1 MPRRTPPSRLADI
14 AEAAR
19 KVFTE
24 QGYRRTRM
32 TDVGKELGLSH
43 ALLYRFVESKEA
55 LFQLAVLGAAVPD
68 RLSELPIPLPT
79 PSPGEVLEPIADWTT
94 GKTAFPL
101 VKAALTTDE
110 CEDIRRE
117 FHGVIDEYYAAIEDN
132 RALLSLLERSAAD
145 IPELGE
151 LYFGKPRQGQVDLL
165 AGVLWCVAP
174 DPATS
179 DSSRTAALAAQF
191 IVETVA
197 WFAWHGRPSHADRG
211 RRRVRS
217 TKRARP
223 AGCCAHSRLRR
234 ACRSIVWREVHD
246 RLGVRICDGHRT
258 DQRTSLGR
266 RDCRPVR
273 QSWCEAGRT
282 SSDRVEHRED
292 RVPRQVSLPRRSQI
306 TW

>member
-1 MPRRTPPSRLADI
+1 
-14 AEAAR
+14 
-19 KVFTE
+19 
-24 QGYRRTRM
+24 M

-165 AGVLWCVAP
+165 AEYVVRRSRSGHLRQFP
-174 DPATS
+174 D
-179 DSSRTAALAAQF
+179 AALAAQF

-197 WFAWHGRPSHADRG
+197 WFAWHRGDHPMPIEADDGSARQSVHVLLAAALIPDFVEHAD
-211 RRRVRS
+211 
-217 TKRARP
+217 
-223 AGCCAHSRLRR
+223 
-234 ACRSIVWREVHD
+234 
-246 RLGVRICDGHRT
+246 
-258 DQRTSLGR
+258 Q
-266 RDCRPVR
+266 
-273 QSWCEAGRT
+273 
-282 SSDRVEHRED
+282 
-292 RVPRQVSLPRRSQI
+292 
-306 TW
+306 

>member
-1 MPRRTPPSRLADI
+1 
-14 AEAAR
+14 
-19 KVFTE
+19 
-24 QGYRRTRM
+24 M

-165 AGVLWCVAP
+165 AEYCGASLPIRPPPTVPGQRHSLP
-174 DPATS
+174 S
-179 DSSRTAALAAQF
+179 SSSRQWRGSRGTGDHPMPIEADDESARQSVHVLLAAALIPDF
-191 IVETVA
+191 VE
-197 WFAWHGRPSHADRG
+197 HAD
-211 RRRVRS
+211 
-217 TKRARP
+217 
-223 AGCCAHSRLRR
+223 
-234 ACRSIVWREVHD
+234 
-246 RLGVRICDGHRT
+246 
-258 DQRTSLGR
+258 Q
-266 RDCRPVR
+266 
-273 QSWCEAGRT
+273 
-282 SSDRVEHRED
+282 
-292 RVPRQVSLPRRSQI
+292 
-306 TW
+306 